1 MFKKILFAV
10 ALFATVAMTSACS
23 SVQLGTD
30 VNDMKL
36 TAEAN
41 YETMGHINVDIWGVY
56 IFNFPIFTG
65 SSRVDGEC
73 RIFEDTV
80 TAGNAVQFLTKY
92 AKAKYKSQVITD
104 LQTERTSTW
113 LFPTVFF
120 FVKSVQASGNVL
132 R

>member
-1 MFKKILFAV
+1 MFKKILFGA
-10 ALFATVAMTSACS
+10 ALLASIAMTTACS
-23 SVQLGTD
+23 SVQLGAD
-30 VNDMKL
+30 VNDIKL
-36 TAEAN
+36 TTESN
-41 YETMGHINVDIWGVY
+41 YETMGHINVDIWGIY

-80 TAGNAVQFLTKY
+80 NTGNAVQLLTRY
-92 AKAKYKSQVITD
+92 AQAKYKGQIVTD

-113 LFPTVFF
+113 LVPTFF
-120 FVKSVQASGNVL
+120 FVVKSVQASGNVL